1 MTDENL
7 EKRIRAALADAAAD
21 VEPTGTLAGLRARIG
36 GDPGLEGPRGHRPRN
51 RRGAPAR
58 GGPDDP
64 PMPGPHVPR
73 EVPDHLLMCGIHWR
87 LVPPPAARAVYA
99 AYDHGAGIGT
109 PELIAAQAAAIRIVN
124 RAIGETGHA

>member
-21 VEPTGTLAGLRARIG
+21 VEPTGTLAGLRARIAG
-36 GDPGLEGPRGHRPRN
+36 
-51 RRGAPAR
+51 GAPMTHLCPAR
-58 GGPDDP
+58 TC
-64 PMPGPHVPR
+64 PR